1 MTIPFDGNAVTFVY
15 IGDKLPSYAV
25 ASLKLANETSGARVQ
40 LIANSQTS
48 KIFKSRQS
56 DFIAIEDF
64 YNRDL
69 FSDATTR
76 ISSDQSFRNGFWVK
90 SLERFF
96 VLDQF
101 VKYTGQK
108 NLFHAEL
115 DQLLFG
121 VDDLKVQIEKTFKRG
136 MFLPFHSPNSAVA
149 SVVYIN
155 DFSSLDSLINFA
167 STGPTFN
174 NEMALIANWA
184 KLHPE
189 KIFALPTLATLEK
202 GSNRVLPQGVQ
213 ILSQFETQGV
223 VDAAQMGQWV
233 AGIDPR
239 NLPLNIKPKTKFV
252 DEDADWSLNK
262 KDLSAFV
269 FDLSSNQRQLHVT
282 NSNGRTRIFNL
293 HLHSKVHKIL
303 LSQSFSIENL
313 ITLAN
318 KKDSHLLRGTRITQ
332 LGWHFKKAYLAVRAD
347 PERLKVELSWRLNAA
362 LSLRPTSN
370 PFISGDT
377 FRAISHHK
385 WESGSKH
392 IDTEKVKAGD
402 IIFCESELFPELIES
417 VISKLNVKTVVI
429 LGNSDKNHRQSEVK
443 ELSSQNFPA
452 VYAQNMVE
460 AISKFKVL
468 PIGIENAWRSKHGRI
483 SLKKVNKSST
493 TKRTFRV
500 MWGFTVGT
508 NPKVRIEALAALEKT
523 NVADRIHV
531 VNPKKHQDLL
541 QRYAF
546 VACPEGNGIDTHRT
560 WEAIYFRCVPIV
572 MRSFMSEYYERIGL
586 PVWVIDSY
594 DELIGAEE
602 SFLESKYKSL
612 ENKFD
617 SSAVWVNYWIEQIN
631 ESSREISK
639 GA

>member
-15 IGDKLPSYAV
+15 IGDKLPSYAD
-25 ASLKLANETSGARVQ
+25 ASLKLANETSGARIQ
-40 LIANSQTS
+40 LIANSQTA
-48 KIFKSRQS
+48 KNFKNRHT

-76 ISSDQSFRNGFWVK
+76 ITSDQSFRNGFWVK

-101 VKYTGQK
+101 VKHTGQK
-108 NLFHAEL
+108 SLFHAEL

-213 ILSQFETQGV
+213 ILSQLESLGV

-332 LGWHFKKAYLAVRAD
+332 LGWHLKKAYFAVKAD

-385 WESGSKH
+385 WESGSKY

-443 ELSSQNFPA
+443 ELGSQNCPA

-483 SLKKVNKSST
+483 SLEKVNKSST
-493 TKRTFRV
+493 TNRTFRV
-500 MWGFTVGT
+500 MWGFTVVT

-523 NVADRIHV
+523 NVADRIHA

-541 QRYAF
+541 QKYAF

-560 WEAIYFRCVPIV
+560 WEAIYFKCVPIV

-594 DELIGAEE
+594 DQLIGVEE